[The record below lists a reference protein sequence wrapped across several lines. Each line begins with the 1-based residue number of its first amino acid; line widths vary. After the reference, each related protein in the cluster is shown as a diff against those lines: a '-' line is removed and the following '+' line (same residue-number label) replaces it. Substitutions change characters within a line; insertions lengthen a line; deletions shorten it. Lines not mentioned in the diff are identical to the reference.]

1 MDFILKITKVFS
13 FVVSTESSATKT
25 APLYNIQ
32 SSQVAE
38 LIVLTRLYCDKKT
51 KSKKMINT
59 LSELFII

>member
-38 LIVLTRLYCDKKT
+38 LIVLTQDYTVT
-51 KSKKMINT
+51 KRQKVKR
-59 LSELFII
+59 